1 MASISEHTSKMG
13 VTTYKV
19 RYRIDGRAS
28 SSTFTRRQGAER
40 FGQLVDTLGPARAL
54 EVIGLTPG
62 PKYHTGPT
70 VGQAVTRY
78 IDTNS
83 GLSATTRANYRA
95 WLRTAI
101 EPSLGAVKLSAL
113 TRDQVAAWVSE
124 QNDGKR
130 QASTIGRNFKL
141 LNAALSAAVARGEI
155 PANPAAGVK
164 LPRTRR
170 RKEPVIVTDQEL
182 TLILKALPNPKY
194 RVFIEFLAETGC
206 RFGEAVA
213 VTPADVN
220 TDAGTVH
227 FNKSFSRCGYEDM
240 GYASGTTK
248 TAASERTVRLTPGL
262 LSQLDLSGQWL
273 FTNTDRGQI
282 KSETFR
288 TNVWV
293 PALRRSGI
301 PEHRWPRLHDLRHT
315 LASRLIDKGIPL
327 PAVQKRLGHGSLAT
341 TVAIYAHVVGD
352 SEARIVDA
360 LAGTV

>member
-1 MASISEHTSKMG
+1 MASISEHTSKAG

-28 SSTFTRRQGAER
+28 SSTFTTRAGAQR

-54 EVIGLTPG
+54 EEIGQTTG
-62 PKYHTGPT
+62 PKYHTGLT
-70 VGQAVTRY
+70 VSQAVNHY
-78 IDTNS
+78 IDSNS
-83 GLSATTRANYRA
+83 GLSATTRAGYRA

-101 EPSLGAVKLSAL
+101 EPTLGSVKVSAL

-130 QASTIGRNFKL
+130 QASTIGRNYKL
-141 LNAALSAAVARGEI
+141 LNAALTAAVARGEI

-164 LPRTRR
+164 LPRTTG
-170 RKEPVIVTDQEL
+170 RKEPVIVTAHEL

-194 RVFIEFLAETGC
+194 RVFVEFLAETGC

-213 VTPADVN
+213 LTPADVN
-220 TDAGTVH
+220 ANTVR
-227 FNKSFSRCGYEDM
+227 FNKSFSRCGYEDI

-248 TAASERTVRLTPGL
+248 TAASERTVHLTPGL
-262 LSQLDLSGQWL
+262 LAQLDLTGQWL

-288 TNVWV
+288 TNVWY
-293 PALRRSGI
+293 PALKRSGL
-301 PEHRWPRLHDLRHT
+301 PGHRWPRLHDLRHT
-315 LASRLIDKGIPL
+315 LASRLIDAGIPL

-360 LAGTV
+360 LAGLV